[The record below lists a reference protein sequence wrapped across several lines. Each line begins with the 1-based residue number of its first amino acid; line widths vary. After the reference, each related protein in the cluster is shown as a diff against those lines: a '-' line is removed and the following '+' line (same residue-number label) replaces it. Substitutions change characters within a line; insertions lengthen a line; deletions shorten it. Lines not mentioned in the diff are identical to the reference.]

1 VSETSAVSLVCFDVV
16 GTTVADGSMVET
28 AFSEAITAQGVFP
41 GTEAYARSMA
51 QVHRARGRPPIDI
64 LYTLFPGNQAR
75 AQAANLTFE
84 RSYRAAI
91 DRVGLTALPGATEV
105 IDKLTGSGIQVCLMS
120 GFSRSTLGLVLD
132 TLGWWN
138 RVNLALCPD
147 DVQRGCPWPDLVLTA
162 VLRLGIG
169 DVREVAVAGDT
180 DSDVLCGR
188 RAGARIVAGVL
199 TGAHPRDRL
208 RRAGATHVLDSV
220 VGLLD
225 LVTDSGATASG
236 PVTSAPAGPATA
248 PPRPVSPG
256 SVPRG
261 SVPPQVRLEGRR
273 AGL

>member
-1 VSETSAVSLVCFDVV
+1 
-16 GTTVADGSMVET
+16 MVET
-28 AFSEAITAQGVFP
+28 AFSEAIAAQGVFP

-51 QVHRARGRPPIDI
+51 QVHRGRGRPPIDI
-64 LYTLFPGNQAR
+64 LYTLFPDNEAR

-91 DRVGLTALPGATEV
+91 DRVGLVPMPGAVEA
-105 IDKLTGSGIQVCLMS
+105 IDKLTGSGIRVCLIS

-138 RVNLALCPD
+138 RVDLALCPE

-162 VLRLGIG
+162 LLRLGIG

-180 DSDVLCGR
+180 ESDILCGR

-208 RRAGATHVLDSV
+208 KRTGATHILDSI
-220 VGLLD
+220 VGLHE
-225 LVTDSGATASG
+225 LVTDQPA
-236 PVTSAPAGPATA
+236 PVPL
-248 PPRPVSPG
+248 
-256 SVPRG
+256 G
-261 SVPPQVRLEGRR
+261 SVPPQVRLEGRH